1 MVSVVEI
8 TYKSSYLSIQ
18 EGNKKLKNE
27 KYWEQFKSR
36 SKKSNQETIKLIN
49 EKVTKV
55 ATKKENERYV
65 EPGSKIYTWK
75 Q

>member
-36 SKKSNQETIKLIN
+36 LKKSNQETIELIN
-49 EKVTKV
+49 EKVTNV
-55 ATKKENERYV
+55 ATKKENERYL